1 MNTQSKAMPESLEG
15 QRAAAATLPETRP
28 FLWSLRRELWENR
41 YVYLA
46 PLGVAAVFLLG
57 FLISMIHLSAK
68 MRGLSLAD
76 PMRYREEIVMP
87 YDIIAGVLM
96 VTTILVNVF
105 YCVEALQSERRDR
118 SILFWKSLP
127 VSDSTTVLAKASIPL
142 VVVPL
147 VAWAVTVATQ
157 WIMLLVSSV
166 VLLGSGLSVVT
177 LWRELAFFRMAMLLL
192 YHFLTAHAIWP
203 FPVYCWLLLVSA
215 WARRASWL
223 WAVLPLVAISGLEMI
238 VFRTSHFGVLVGSRL
253 IGAAPTDFTPK
264 DLFPTGPMTHIT
276 PERFL
281 ASLSLWIGFAV
292 AVAFLAGAVR
302 MRRLRGPM

>member
-1 MNTQSKAMPESLEG
+1 MNTQSKAMSESLEG
-15 QRAAAATLPETRP
+15 KRVAVAALPETRL
-28 FLWSLRRELWENR
+28 FLWSVRRELWENR
-41 YVYLA
+41 SIYLA

-57 FLISMIHLSAK
+57 FLISTIHLPAK

-76 PMRYREEIVMP
+76 PAHFRYEIVMP
-87 YDIIAGVLM
+87 YDIVAGLLM

-105 YCVEALQSERRDR
+105 YCVDALQGERR
-118 SILFWKSLP
+118 ILFWKSLP
-127 VSDSTTVLAKASIPL
+127 VSDWTTVLAKASIPL

-157 WIMLLVSSV
+157 WVMLLVSSA
-166 VLLGSGLSVVT
+166 VLLGSGLSVAA
-177 LWRELAFFRMAMLLL
+177 LWSELAFFRMAMLLL
-192 YHFLTAHAIWP
+192 YHFLAAHAIWP

-215 WARRASWL
+215 WARRAAWL

-238 VFRTSHFGVLVGSRL
+238 LFHTSYFGALVGSRL
-253 IGAAPTDFTPK
+253 VGAAPADFTPK

-276 PERFL
+276 PERLL
-281 ASLSLWIGFAV
+281 ASLALWMGLAL